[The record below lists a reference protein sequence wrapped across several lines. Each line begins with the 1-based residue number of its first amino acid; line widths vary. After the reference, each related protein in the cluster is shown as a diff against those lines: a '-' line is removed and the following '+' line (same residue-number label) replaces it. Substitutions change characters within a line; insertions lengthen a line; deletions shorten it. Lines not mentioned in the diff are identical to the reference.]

1 MRNWG
6 GPTGPGRQSGVYNIA
21 NLTTSAAH
29 IFQIPSNLHSTD
41 VEILLPLY
49 LNSADV
55 EIVEILL

>member
-6 GPTGPGRQSGVYNIA
+6 GPGRQAGVYNIA

-29 IFQIPSNLHSTD
+29 IFQIPSNLQSTD
-41 VEILLPLY
+41 VEILLPLC